1 MFPVRVE
8 LRAKRPLFR
17 PWLAPR
23 VRTIPPWAE
32 DMFVSLANASAQ
44 AWILFS
50 FSFVRCVS
58 GIGFVALDSF
68 AGLWRK
74 RTFSSGLPRSTSG

>member
-1 MFPVRVE
+1 MSPVGAE

-17 PWLAPR
+17 RWSSR
-23 VRTIPPWAE
+23 RMRTIPPWAE
-32 DMFVSLANASAQ
+32 DTFVSLANGWPQ

-50 FSFVRCVS
+50 FNFVVAS
-58 GIGFVALDSF
+58 AESGFVALDSF